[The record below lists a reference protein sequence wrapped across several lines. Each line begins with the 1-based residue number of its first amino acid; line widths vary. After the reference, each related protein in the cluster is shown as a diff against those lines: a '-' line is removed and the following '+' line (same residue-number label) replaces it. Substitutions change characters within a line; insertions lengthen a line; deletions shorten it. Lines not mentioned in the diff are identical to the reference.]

1 MRASAP
7 VSGSVAPIRIPPAAC
22 FSATAP
28 PCCGDRF
35 SLHAAARN
43 SSETS
48 RREGAILVISAFMAY
63 AQRIHRTG
71 GPEVMQW
78 EDVEVGAP
86 GAGEVRIRQ
95 TAVGVNFIDV
105 YQRTGLYALPLPFVP
120 GQEGAGVVSAVG
132 TGV

>member
-1 MRASAP
+1 
-7 VSGSVAPIRIPPAAC
+7 
-22 FSATAP
+22 
-28 PCCGDRF
+28 
-35 SLHAAARN
+35 
-43 SSETS
+43 
-48 RREGAILVISAFMAY
+48 MAY

-132 TGV
+132 TGVTSLRAGDRVAYAGLMGAYAEERLAPAARLVKLPDGIGDETAAA